1 MVLYMQKYHNKK
13 NGFGIIEVMIALSVL
28 AVVIS
33 SFGAVA
39 SQSLK
44 IALASE
50 ESLVAAGLAQDVL
63 ERAVAS
69 YEKDPQKGEVPTFDK
84 NVTLNNV
91 TYNRAIKIEE
101 VKDDAVL
108 NDTLWRMSVLVQ
120 WLDPRTDKDKQ
131 YSLTTEL
138 SKWQ

>member
-1 MVLYMQKYHNKK
+1 MQKYHNKK

-91 TYNRAIKIEE
+91 TYNREIKIEE

>member
-91 TYNRAIKIEE
+91 TYNREIKIEE

>member
-1 MVLYMQKYHNKK
+1 MQKYHNKK

-91 TYNRAIKIEE
+91 TYNREIKIEE

-108 NDTLWRMSVLVQ
+108 
-120 WLDPRTDKDKQ
+120 KDNNRK
-131 YSLTTEL
+131 
-138 SKWQ
+138 K